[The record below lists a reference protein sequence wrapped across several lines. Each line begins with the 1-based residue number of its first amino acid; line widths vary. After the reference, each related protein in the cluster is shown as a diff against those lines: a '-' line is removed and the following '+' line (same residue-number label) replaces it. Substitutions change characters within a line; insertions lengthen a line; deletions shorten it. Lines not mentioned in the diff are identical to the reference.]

1 MLFSNY
7 LFTIRRNITG
17 GYTVGQ
23 GCYKGWIF
31 ILLHQFQVQGGGVVD
46 WETVQHFLSPIE
58 LIIFGRDVLAL
69 CFLTPR
75 LPGQS
80 SPQLLDL
87 QLRLHMPP
95 TKGLHWHWDEGQA
108 CPPTGVTRSCHLP
121 GEVIVQGVARGGSHL
136 ADQSCLQ
143 GIDHGHVQCCIPT
156 PGPVGDKDIRRPDL
170 WPRDKCSVLPGGTKS
185 CTYCCVEECVPQVVV
200 SCNGWTAIVLKIANS
215 LQIDQNSLHPHTSA
229 SLVHIFIQLV
239 HGAEAVDL
247 ALTTK
252 FASGS
257 SGTENWQLLLY
268 VYPSIGSKY
277 QPLPPPQKAS

>member
-1 MLFSNY
+1 MQLNENVSHKGLLNKFTRGDKDAIEGESSFYSVNLRFRVVRLSIEEQRCIPFYQQNRQSLKEMSNTFS
-7 LFTIRRNITG
+7 
-17 GYTVGQ
+17 
-23 GCYKGWIF
+23 
-31 ILLHQFQVQGGGVVD
+31 
-46 WETVQHFLSPIE
+46 
-58 LIIFGRDVLAL
+58 
-69 CFLTPR
+69 FLTPW

-121 GEVIVQGVARGGSHL
+121 GEGIVQGVARGGSRL

-252 FASGS
+252 FASGG